1 MAYTVLFADS
11 VLEFIDE
18 HVTSE
23 RVFARIE
30 TYADLLAHY
39 PYLGASYDPAYEAA
53 RPPVPCR
60 YVPVPDTPFTLYYAV
75 DDDAQVVNVFYL
87 DYSAADP
94 QRRFA
99 LT

>member
-30 TYADLLAHY
+30 TYADLLAHH
-39 PYLGASYDPAYEAA
+39 PYIGASYDPVCEAA

-60 YVPVPDTPFTLYYAV
+60 YVPVPDTPFTLYYAA

-87 DYSAADP
+87 DCSAAEP